1 MMISVLSN
9 LVNGKSQ
16 SKFKVEAT
24 AASREHLAPPA
35 TALAKESLLVDTD
48 FVIFDFETTGFKPH
62 HDDRVISLGAV
73 RMRGCLVDEKDSYY
87 QLFNPDR
94 NIPSIITRLTG
105 IDYQMVAEEPTFIEH
120 LPNFLE
126 WVGKSPLAA
135 HIVSFDLS
143 FINQAL
149 TEHGYLP
156 LVHQSID
163 TREII
168 IRLYPQF
175 TNCSLEEI
183 CTQLGLSA
191 VGRHNALGDAVIAGR
206 ILEIA
211 LKELDKRR
219 VRTLGDLKDFLA

>member
-1 MMISVLSN
+1 MISALSN
-9 LVNGKSQ
+9 LVNNKGHSN
-16 SKFKVEAT
+16 SKTGTQVAT
-24 AASREHLAPPA
+24 QKHLAPPPA
-35 TALAKESLLVDTD
+35 ALAKESLLADTN
-48 FVIFDFETTGFKPH
+48 FVVFDLETTGFKPH

-73 RMRGCLVDEKDSYY
+73 RMRACLVDETASYY

-126 WVGKSPLAA
+126 WVGKSLLAA
-135 HIVSFDLS
+135 HIVNFDLS

-149 TEHGYLP
+149 TEHGYSTLA
-156 LVHQSID
+156 HQSID
-163 TREII
+163 TRQII
-168 IRLYPQF
+168 TRLYPQF

-191 VGRHNALGDAVIAGR
+191 EGRHNALGDAIIAGR

-211 LKELDKRR
+211 FKELDKRR